1 MKIEHYFYTII
12 FPSVLFI
19 SFHELLYISSYFYM
33 YYSLTDSTVSLF
45 LLIL

>member
-1 MKIEHYFYTII
+1 MKIYYYVYVII
-12 FPSVLFI
+12 FLSVLFI
-19 SFHELLYISSYFYM
+19 NFHELLYILSYFYM